1 MGNVQP
7 ELEKAEEVL
16 HYTCHDAYARCQ
28 KRAEK
33 FGFYPS
39 LRNEFNRFS
48 SREESEY
55 IQSSL
60 FREKGR
66 NNRVEIPKQPKLGV
80 QKQKIRNACT

>member
-48 SREESEY
+48 SQEESEY

-60 FREKGR
+60 FREKAETTGLR
-66 NNRVEIPKQPKLGV
+66 FPSNPNLEYKNRK
-80 QKQKIRNACT
+80 